1 MPNCVILWT
10 IMTQSKVEN
19 NMSIKVLYFA
29 SLKEQFGCA
38 EQQINSEGIRTVAD
52 VWRQVSEDH
61 DVSLQVLNSV
71 NQEYAE
77 LESAVKAGDEVAFFP
92 PVTGG

>member
-1 MPNCVILWT
+1 MP
-10 IMTQSKVEN
+10 QSKVEN

-29 SLKEQFGCA
+29 SLKELFACS
-38 EQQINSEGIRTVAD
+38 EQQIDQEGIATVSDVWEKVSEGKD
-52 VWRQVSEDH
+52 VPVK
-61 DVSLQVLNSV
+61 VLNAV

-77 LESAVKAGDEVAFFP
+77 LTTPVKAGDEVAFFP